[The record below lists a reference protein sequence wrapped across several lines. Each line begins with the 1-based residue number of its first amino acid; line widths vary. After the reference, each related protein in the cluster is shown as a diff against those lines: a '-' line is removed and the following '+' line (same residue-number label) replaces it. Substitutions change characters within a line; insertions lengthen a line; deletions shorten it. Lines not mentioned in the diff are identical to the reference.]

1 MDDHIKEID
10 LDKEAKRKLQNIKKV
25 RRFHQKNKDNPE
37 YKKMKADNQKK
48 AYHNNPEYR
57 QRKLDAYKNNKEL
70 HNKRTLYNK
79 YKRENRLN
87 LFIER
92 HPDKYE
98 FLIKHDRKRY
108 EVKSEPTEPHDPGLA
123 VAPE

>member
-1 MDDHIKEID
+1 MDDHIKEIAI
-10 LDKEAKRKLQNIKKV
+10 DKEAKHKLKKLKDIQ
-25 RRFHQKNKDNPE
+25 RYYQKYKNDPE
-37 YKKMKADNQKK
+37 YQAKNRERQTKE
-48 AYHNNPEYR
+48 YHNNPEYR
-57 QRKLDAYKNNKEL
+57 QKKLDIYRNNKYL
-70 HNKRTLYNK
+70 VNTRSAYNK

-98 FLIKHDRKRY
+98 FLVNHDRKRY
-108 EVKSEPTEPHDPGLA
+108 EVISEPTEQTDPEPA

>member
-1 MDDHIKEID
+1 MDDHIKEIE
-10 LDKEAKRKLQNIKKV
+10 LDKEAKFKLQNIKKF
-25 RRFHQKNKDNPE
+25 RRYHQKNKDNPE

-57 QRKLDAYKNNKEL
+57 QKKLDAYQNNKEL
-70 HNKRTLYNK
+70 HNKRSLYNL

-87 LFIER
+87 VFIER

-98 FLIKHDRKRY
+98 FLVKHDRARY
-108 EVKSEPTEPHDPGLA
+108 EVTSSPPEPTTPV

>member
-1 MDDHIKEID
+1 MDDHIKEIAID
-10 LDKEAKRKLQNIKKV
+10 NEAKRKIQNLKRSQNYHNKY
-25 RRFHQKNKDNPE
+25 KNDPE
-37 YKKMKADNQKK
+37 YQAKNRERQTKE
-48 AYHNNPEYR
+48 YHNNPEYR
-57 QRKLDAYKNNKEL
+57 QKKLDIYRNNKYL
-70 HNKRTLYNK
+70 VNTRSAYNK

-108 EVKSEPTEPHDPGLA
+108 EVKSEPTEPSDPGLA

>member
-37 YKKMKADNQKK
+37 YKKMKADYQKK

-98 FLIKHDRKRY
+98 FLVNHDRARY
-108 EVKSEPTEPHDPGLA
+108 EFKYEPTESHDPEPA